1 MEGKRV
7 KSRTDSNKNKAQF
20 KKFLKKYMIFL
31 GILSIIF
38 LIYVFFMLKEY
49 EECQPQNFISK
60 NLIDLSKSGK
70 IEKYIDKDSI
80 EKSKYEKDNVSIK
93 DALKEMLE
101 KDIVCKES
109 KDSRDDK
116 HPIYDVYSN
125 GNLVLTVKLNG
136 ENVVNKLKLFSYN
149 KWKLDTIESKL
160 KDGIY
165 TQNIIVPS
173 TYKVLVN
180 GKELSK
186 EDINEEDKSAE
197 GLKEVAKYTDIAYQV
212 KYEIKNLYKEPD
224 VEIKDENGE
233 NVEFSRDNNTIKIDV
248 KTEKIQSKDEALAK
262 IKNAPDIQKIAEDWS
277 YFLSDDLKGGT
288 HGYTS
293 ISKYLIKD
301 SNLSKYAYQWAT
313 GIDITFV
320 STHTFSNPIF
330 TDERIENFEIYSDKA
345 FSCEVYLVKNMIVRG
360 QGLKDKMH
368 DRMYFVYVEDSNEW
382 KLVNMQSM

>member
-7 KSRTDSNKNKAQF
+7 KTRTDANKNKAQF

-49 EECQPQNFISK
+49 EDYQPQNFIAK

-80 EKSKYEKDNVSIK
+80 SKSKYEKDNVSIK
-93 DALKEMLE
+93 DALKDMLE

-109 KDSRDDK
+109 KDSKDDK
-116 HPIYDVYSN
+116 HPIYDVYSK
-125 GNLVLTVKLNG
+125 GNLVLSVKLNG
-136 ENVVNKLKLFSYN
+136 ENVVNKLKLFSYS

-173 TYKVLVN
+173 TYKVSVN
-180 GKELSK
+180 GKELTD
-186 EDINEEDKSAE
+186 EDIKEEDKSAD
-197 GLKEVAKYTDIAYQV
+197 GLKELSKYTDIAYQV

-224 VEIKDENGE
+224 VEIKDEKGNK
-233 NVEFSRDNNTIKIDV
+233 VDYKRDKNTIEIGIS
-248 KTEKIQSKDEALAK
+248 TEKIADKDEALAK
-262 IKNAPDIQKIAEDWS
+262 IKNPPDILKIAEDWS

-293 ISKYLIKD
+293 INKYLIKD
-301 SNLSKYAYQWAT
+301 SYLSKYAYQWAT
-313 GIDITFV
+313 GIDITFI

-330 TDERIENFEIYSDKA
+330 TDEKIENFEIYSDKA

-360 QGLKDKMH
+360 EKLKDKMH
-368 DRMYFVYVEDSNEW
+368 DRMYFAYQEESKEW
-382 KLVNMQSM
+382 KLVNMQSK